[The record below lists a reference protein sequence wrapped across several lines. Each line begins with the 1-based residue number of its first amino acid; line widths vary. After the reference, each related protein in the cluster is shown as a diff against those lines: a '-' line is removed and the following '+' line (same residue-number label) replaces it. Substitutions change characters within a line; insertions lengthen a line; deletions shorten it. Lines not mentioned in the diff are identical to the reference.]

1 MPHQGEKL
9 AAVALSPAQ
18 RQAILA
24 EAVAAGTR
32 ECCGLLVGRRD
43 GDLARVIA
51 VVPARNVAREPE
63 RFFEIDPRLLIATH
77 RAAREAGET
86 ILGWYHSHPRG
97 DVLPSECDAAHAV
110 EAGKVWL
117 VVAGGA
123 IGAYVAEERGV
134 VAGRFRPLPLQVI
147 SPPETE
153 ESGNGN
159 R

>member
-1 MPHQGEKL
+1 
-9 AAVALSPAQ
+9 
-18 RQAILA
+18 
-24 EAVAAGTR
+24 
-32 ECCGLLVGRRD
+32 
-43 GDLARVIA
+43 
-51 VVPARNVAREPE
+51 
-63 RFFEIDPRLLIATH
+63 
-77 RAAREAGET
+77 
-86 ILGWYHSHPRG
+86 
-97 DVLPSECDAAHAV
+97 
-110 EAGKVWL
+110 VWL